1 MNLVYPL
8 DLIVLSFSLSLSL
21 SLSSFPFSLSLSPLS
36 FPFIRLNFI
45 HTIALFFFSR

>member
-21 SLSSFPFSLSLSPLS
+21 SPSLALLSLF

>member
-21 SLSSFPFSLSLSPLS
+21 SPSLAFLFLSLSPLS